1 MRWKKKYTI
10 FENSFSD
17 KTHQQEITAVQQWEY
32 SDSRSPCDKPKQAL
46 IALVCCEQFMAVC
59 MPGRG
64 DLTALMSRM
73 ASSLMLW
80 VPAVKIHPEV
90 ETFVRIAIAWRI
102 FALLE

>member
-1 MRWKKKYTI
+1 
-10 FENSFSD
+10 
-17 KTHQQEITAVQQWEY
+17 
-32 SDSRSPCDKPKQAL
+32 
-46 IALVCCEQFMAVC
+46 MAVC

-90 ETFVRIAIAWRI
+90 ETFVRIAIAWRT
-102 FALLE
+102 FALREYQ